1 MNIPDSSLTRIVII
15 GAGFGGLKL
24 ARYLN
29 KKDNQVVLIDK
40 NNYHTFQPL
49 LYQVATAGLE
59 PDSIAHAIRTLFK
72 NEKNFH
78 FRIADVE
85 TIDTAKNTIHTNIGD
100 LSFDKLIVATGSTT
114 NFYGNEEIERNAMS
128 MKTIPEALDLRSLIL
143 QNLEKAL
150 LTDDLKERKELMNFV
165 IVGGGPTGVEL
176 AGALGELKNHVL
188 HNDYP
193 DLDIRIMNVH
203 LVQSGDRL
211 LPGFSDKASAK
222 AEKYLRDMDVHL
234 WLNTR
239 VLNYDGQF
247 VDTNVKDLYANTLIW
262 AAGVKGDLIYGF
274 PKDAIVDNRLKV
286 NQFNQVEGFEHIF
299 AIGDVACMVS
309 EEYPHGHPMVAQPA
323 IQQGLRLAKNLN
335 NLSRSKPMK
344 EFKYSDKGAMA
355 TIGRNKAVAD
365 LGKYS
370 FSGWFA
376 WMIWIFVH
384 LVSLV
389 GFRNKMVALVNWV
402 TQYFSYNKSV
412 RLIIR
417 PYHGKAKEQP
427 VMKDVEPE
435 N

>member
-85 TIDTAKNTIHTNIGD
+85 TIDTSKNILHTNIGE

-150 LTDDLKERKELMNFV
+150 LTNDLNERKELMNFV

-211 LPGFSDKASAK
+211 LPGFSDRASAK

-247 VDTNVKDLYANTLIW
+247 VDTNNKDLYANTLIW

-274 PKDAIVDNRLKV
+274 PNEAIMNNRLKV

-344 EFKYSDKGAMA
+344 EFKYSDKGSMA

-376 WMIWIFVH
+376 WMLWIFVH

-389 GFRNKMVALVNWV
+389 GFRNKMVALVNWI

-417 PYHGKAKEQP
+417 PYHGKAKEQI
-427 VMKDVEPE
+427 VMKDLEPE

>member
-24 ARYLN
+24 ARHLN

-85 TIDTAKNTIHTNIGD
+85 TIDTTKNIIHTNIGE

-114 NFYGNEEIERNAMS
+114 NFYGNEEIEHNAMS

-150 LTDDLKERKELMNFV
+150 LTNDLNERKELMNFV

-211 LPGFSDKASAK
+211 LPGFSDRASAK

-247 VDTNVKDLYANTLIW
+247 VDTNNKDLYANTLIW

-274 PKDAIVDNRLKV
+274 PNEVIMDNRLKV

>member
-1 MNIPDSSLTRIVII
+1 MNIPESSLTRIVII

-24 ARYLN
+24 ARHLN
-29 KKDNQVVLIDK
+29 KKNHQVVLIDK
-40 NNYHTFQPL
+40 NNYHAFQPL

-72 NEKNFH
+72 NDKNFH

-85 TIDTAKNTIHTNIGD
+85 TIDPDAQTIHTNIGS
-100 LSFDKLIVATGSTT
+100 LTFDKLIIATGSTT
-114 NFYGNEEIERNAMS
+114 NFYGNDEIEQNAMS

-150 LTDDLKERKELMNFV
+150 LTNDLDERKRLMNFV

-176 AGALGELKNHVL
+176 AGALAELKNHVL
-188 HNDYP
+188 HHDYP

-211 LPGFSDKASAK
+211 LPGFSEKASQTAK
-222 AEKYLRDMDVHL
+222 QYLLDMDVHL

-239 VLNYDGQF
+239 VLNYDGEF
-247 VDTNVKDLYANTLIW
+247 VDTNNKDLSANTLIW
-262 AAGVKGDLIYGF
+262 AAGVKGDLIFGF
-274 PKDAIVDNRLKV
+274 PDGVIQKGRLKV
-286 NQFNQVEGFEHIF
+286 NVFNQVETYENIF
-299 AIGDVACMVS
+299 AVGDIACMIS
-309 EEYPHGHPMVAQPA
+309 EKYPHGHPMVAQPA
-323 IQQGLRLAKNLN
+323 IQQGLNLAHNLN
-335 NLSRSKPMK
+335 QLSKGKAMKP
-344 EFKYSDKGAMA
+344 FKYRDRGAMA

-365 LGKYS
+365 IGKYS
-370 FSGWFA
+370 FTGWFA
-376 WMIWIFVH
+376 WILWIFVH

-389 GFRNKMVALVNWV
+389 GFRNKMVALVNWI

-417 PYHGKAKEQP
+417 PYHGKAKEQT

>member
-29 KKDNQVVLIDK
+29 KKNNQVVLIDK

-85 TIDTAKNTIHTNIGD
+85 TIDTTKNIIHTNIGE

-150 LTDDLKERKELMNFV
+150 LTNDLNERKELMNFV

-211 LPGFSDKASAK
+211 LPGFSDRASAK

-247 VDTNVKDLYANTLIW
+247 VDTNNKDLYANTLIW

-274 PKDAIVDNRLKV
+274 PNEVIMDNRLKV

-309 EEYPHGHPMVAQPA
+309 KEYPHGHPMVAQPA

-389 GFRNKMVALVNWV
+389 GFRNKMVALVNWI

-417 PYHGKAKEQP
+417 PYHGKAKEQT

>member
-29 KKDNQVVLIDK
+29 KKNNQVVLIDK

-85 TIDTAKNTIHTNIGD
+85 TIDTSKNILHTNIGE

-150 LTDDLKERKELMNFV
+150 LTNDLNERKELMNFV

-211 LPGFSDKASAK
+211 LPGFSD
-222 AEKYLRDMDVHL
+222 R
-234 WLNTR
+234 
-239 VLNYDGQF
+239 
-247 VDTNVKDLYANTLIW
+247 
-262 AAGVKGDLIYGF
+262 
-274 PKDAIVDNRLKV
+274 
-286 NQFNQVEGFEHIF
+286 
-299 AIGDVACMVS
+299 
-309 EEYPHGHPMVAQPA
+309 
-323 IQQGLRLAKNLN
+323 
-335 NLSRSKPMK
+335 
-344 EFKYSDKGAMA
+344 
-355 TIGRNKAVAD
+355 
-365 LGKYS
+365 
-370 FSGWFA
+370 
-376 WMIWIFVH
+376 
-384 LVSLV
+384 
-389 GFRNKMVALVNWV
+389 
-402 TQYFSYNKSV
+402 
-412 RLIIR
+412 
-417 PYHGKAKEQP
+417 
-427 VMKDVEPE
+427 
-435 N
+435 

>member
-435 N
+435 S